1 MLNERQREAVEY
13 TQGPLLILAGAGAGK
28 TKTIVERIIHIIK
41 KGTEPKKILAITF
54 TNKASKEMR
63 ERITK
68 RMEEE
73 GMLENLLGSS
83 GFDNSAHVTTT
94 KINENEMPDFVI
106 SADEEVVLDTPP
118 LQGGARGGR
127 ELESLKQ
134 KLDNPFSFIYRQMPM
149 IKTFHSLGM
158 YILQEE
164 YSRANL
170 TKRLTIY
177 DEGDALAIIKDILDR
192 EGIDP
197 KMHEPRRV
205 KGAIS
210 RLKGDL
216 VNPDENRQA
225 AFSPFQKVVARVWPQ
240 YENELEKRKVV
251 DFDDLI
257 VKTLKLLQKNADIRE
272 KYQNKWQYVHIDEYQ
287 DTNTTQYLLSKILG
301 EQHKN
306 ICAVGD
312 VDQNIYSWRGANL
325 KNLLAFEKDFSSPE
339 RQAKVILLEQ
349 NYRST
354 KNIIQAANEVIK
366 KNKVRKEKNLFTENE
381 EGEVITIYTGYDDR
395 QEAAFIAKKSK
406 ELIESGV
413 PANEICVLY
422 RTNFQSRGIEQALL
436 AENIKY
442 HVLGVRFFDRKEV
455 KDVMSYLRLAENTE
469 SVEDLKRAISNPSR
483 GFGKVALTKILSGN
497 LSELPA
503 ASQSKL
509 QTFYK
514 VIDEIKEIKDNSL
527 PSEIILKI
535 IKTSGMEEKY
545 KADGDEEAT
554 ERLGNIYE
562 LVTLATEYDK
572 YGETEGINKF
582 LEEASLVSDQDTDTN
597 ENDKIKCMTIHASKG
612 LEFHYVFITG
622 LEDDLFPSK
631 RMNAAKPTAEEGE
644 EERRLFYVALT
655 RARKKLYLTNAQ
667 NRMLYG
673 KRQMQSRSPFLDDIP
688 EGLAVEDEQYFSNGS
703 SNGHE
708 KIVVYL

>member
-1 MLNERQREAVEY
+1 MLNERQEEAVKY
-13 TQGPLLILAGAGAGK
+13 TEGPLLILAGAGAGK

-41 KGTEPKKILAITF
+41 EGTEPRQILAITF
-54 TNKASKEMR
+54 TNKAAKEMR
-63 ERITK
+63 ERIIK
-68 RMEEE
+68 RMREE
-73 GMLENLLGSS
+73 GMIETYEN
-83 GFDNSAHVTTT
+83 FAAYFAAIPT
-94 KINENEMPDFVI
+94 
-106 SADEEVVLDTPP
+106 
-118 LQGGARGGR
+118 
-127 ELESLKQ
+127 
-134 KLDNPFSFIYRQMPM
+134 

-164 YSRANL
+164 YLSANL

-177 DEGDALAIIKDILDR
+177 DEGDSMSIIKEIMDK

-205 KGAIS
+205 KGTIS
-210 RLKGDL
+210 RIKSDL
-216 VNPDENRQA
+216 VDMGEYRVA

-240 YENELEKRKVV
+240 YEAELEKKKVV

-257 VKTLKLLQKNADIRE
+257 VKTLKLLQTNSEVRE
-272 KYQNKWQYVHIDEYQ
+272 KYQNKWKYLHVDEYQ
-287 DTNTTQYLLSKILG
+287 DTNNSQYLLCKLLA
-301 EQHKN
+301 QTHKN
-306 ICAVGD
+306 ICVVGD

-325 KNLLAFEKDFSSPE
+325 KNLLAFEEDFSE
-339 RQAKVILLEQ
+339 KDRKAKVILLEQ

-354 KNIIQAANEVIK
+354 KNIIEAANAVIK
-366 KNKVRKEKNLFTENE
+366 LNKVRKEKNLFTENE

-395 QEAAFIAKKSK
+395 QEAMYIAKKIN
-406 ELIESGV
+406 ELIRSGISGGD
-413 PANEICVLY
+413 ICVLY
-422 RTNFQSRGIEQALL
+422 RANFQSRSIEQALL
-436 AENIKY
+436 SENVPY

-497 LSELPA
+497 LSELPK
-503 ASQSKL
+503 ASQDKL
-509 QTFYK
+509 QIFWK
-514 VIDEIKEIKDNSL
+514 CIDDIKEVIDTAL
-527 PSEIILKI
+527 PSEVILKI
-535 IKTSGMEEKY
+535 IKSSGMEEKY
-545 KADGDEEAT
+545 KEIGDEEAT

-572 YGETEGINKF
+572 YGEVEGINKF
-582 LEEASLVSDQDTDTN
+582 LEEASLVSDQDTDTD
-597 ENDKIKCMTIHASKG
+597 EVEKVRLMTIHASKG

-631 RMNAAKPTAEEGE
+631 RLNSSKPTAEESE

-655 RARKKLYLTNAQ
+655 RARTKLFLTNAK

-673 KRQMQSRSPFLDDIP
+673 KRQMQFRSEFLDDIP
-688 EGLAVEDEQYFSNGS
+688 EGLAVEEEEYFDDS
-703 SNGHE
+703 SNGGE

>member
-1 MLNERQREAVEY
+1 MSHGELNDRQNEAVNY
-13 TQGPLLILAGAGAGK
+13 TNGPLLILAGAGAGK
-28 TKTIVERIIHIIK
+28 TKTIVERILHIIK
-41 KGTEPKKILAITF
+41 NGTEPKKILAITF
-54 TNKASKEMR
+54 TNKAAKEMR
-63 ERITK
+63 ERIIK

-73 GMLENLLGSS
+73 GMVDGLLQTPGGQS
-83 GFDNSAHVTTT
+83 HVPRPPGVSQELQE
-94 KINENEMPDFVI
+94 KIN
-106 SADEEVVLDTPP
+106 
-118 LQGGARGGR
+118 
-127 ELESLKQ
+127 
-134 KLDNPFSFIYRQMPM
+134 NPYSFLYQQMPM

-164 YSRANL
+164 YLAAGL

-177 DEGDALAIIKDILDR
+177 DEGDSMSILKEIIER

-197 KMHEPRRV
+197 KMHEPRRI
-205 KGAIS
+205 KGTIS
-210 RLKGDL
+210 RIKSDL
-216 VNPDENRQA
+216 VDPEDYRKN

-240 YENELEKRKVV
+240 YENELAKRKVV

-257 VKTLKLLQKNADIRE
+257 VKTLKLLQSNLEIRE
-272 KYQNKWQYVHIDEYQ
+272 KYQNKWQFLHIDEYQ
-287 DTNTTQYLLSKILG
+287 DTNNSQYLLCKILA
-301 EQHKN
+301 EKHKN

-325 KNLLAFEKDFSSPE
+325 KNLLRFEEDFAPDPRGSMPSSPTPGG
-339 RQAKVILLEQ
+339 RGLTPKIILLEQ

-354 KNIIQAANEVIK
+354 KNIIEAANAIIRL
-366 KNKVRKEKNLFTENE
+366 NKVRKEKNLFTDNE
-381 EGEVITIYTGYDDR
+381 EGEVITVYTGYDDR
-395 QEAAFIAKKSK
+395 QEAFFIAKKIK
-406 ELIESGV
+406 ELLRDGVSGK
-413 PANEICVLY
+413 EIAVLY

-436 AENIKY
+436 SENVPY

-483 GFGKVALTKILSGN
+483 GFGKVALTKVLSGN
-497 LSELPA
+497 MNELPKA
-503 ASQSKL
+503 AQDKL
-509 QTFYK
+509 QNFYK
-514 VIDEIKEIKDNSL
+514 VIDDIKELIDNNL

-535 IKTSGMEEKY
+535 IKLSGMEEKY
-545 KADGDEEAT
+545 KEDGDEEAM

-572 YGETEGINKF
+572 YGVKEGIDKF

-597 ENDKIKCMTIHASKG
+597 EVEKVRLMTIHASKG

-622 LEDDLFPSK
+622 LEEDLFPSK
-631 RMNAAKPTAEEGE
+631 KLSAQKPTAEESE

-655 RARKKLYLTNAQ
+655 RARKKLFLTNAK
-667 NRMLYG
+667 NRMLFG
-673 KRQMQSRSPFLDDIP
+673 KRQMQFRSEFLDDIP
-688 EGLAVEDEQYFSNGS
+688 EGLVVEEEEYFGDND
-703 SNGHE
+703 GHE

>member
-1 MLNERQREAVEY
+1 MLNERQQEAVEY
-13 TQGPLLILAGAGAGK
+13 TEGPLLILAGAGAGK

-41 KGTEPKKILAITF
+41 NGVEPKKILAITF
-54 TNKASKEMR
+54 TNKAAKEMR
-63 ERITK
+63 ERIIK

-73 GMLENLLGSS
+73 GMLENITGEYS
-83 GFDNSAHVTTT
+83 
-94 KINENEMPDFVI
+94 
-106 SADEEVVLDTPP
+106 SADSFSFGPEENNHPQP
-118 LQGGARGGR
+118 LLEKEGRGAQ
-127 ELESLKQ
+127 LN
-134 KLDNPFSFIYRQMPM
+134 NPFSYLYRQMPM

-164 YSRANL
+164 YLRANL

-177 DEGDALAIIKDILDR
+177 DEGDSLAIVKDILDR

-205 KGAIS
+205 KGTIS
-210 RLKGDL
+210 RIKSDL
-216 VNPDENRQA
+216 VDMNEYRTA

-240 YENELEKRKVV
+240 YEAELEKQKVV

-257 VKTLKLLQKNADIRE
+257 VKTLKLLQNNADIRE
-272 KYQNKWQYVHIDEYQ
+272 KYQNKWQYLHIDEYQ

-301 EQHKN
+301 EKHKN

-325 KNLLAFEKDFSSPE
+325 KNLLAFEKDFTTAD
-339 RQAKVILLEQ
+339 RVAKVILLEQ

-354 KNIIQAANEVIK
+354 KNIIAAANGIIK
-366 KNKVRKEKNLFTENE
+366 LNKVRKEKNLFTENE

-395 QEAAFIAKKSK
+395 QESMYIAKKIK
-406 ELIESGV
+406 ELVESGV
-413 PANEICVLY
+413 PGKEICVLY

-442 HVLGVRFFDRKEV
+442 QVLGTRFFDRKEV

-497 LSELPA
+497 IGELPK
-503 ASQSKL
+503 ASQDKL
-509 QTFYK
+509 RNFYK
-514 VIDEIKEIKDNSL
+514 VIDEIKELIGVSL
-527 PSEIILKI
+527 PSEVILKI
-535 IKTSGMEEKY
+535 IKSSGMEEKY
-545 KADGDEEAT
+545 KEVGDEEAT

-572 YGETEGINKF
+572 YGETEGITKF
-582 LEEASLVSDQDTDTN
+582 LEEASLVSDQDTDTGD
-597 ENDKIKCMTIHASKG
+597 ETAVKCMTIHASKG
-612 LEFHYVFITG
+612 LEFHYVFIAG

-631 RMNAAKPTAEEGE
+631 RMNAAKPTAEESE

-655 RARKKLYLTNAQ
+655 RARKKLFLTNAK

-673 KRQMQSRSPFLDDIP
+673 KRQMQFRSEFLDDIP
-688 EGLAVEDEQYFSNGS
+688 EGLTVEEEEYYSDS

>member
-1 MLNERQREAVEY
+1 MLNERQQEAVGY
-13 TQGPLLILAGAGAGK
+13 TDGPLLILAGAGAGK

-41 KGTEPKKILAITF
+41 KGKDNNGQSLEPKDILAITF
-54 TNKASKEMR
+54 TNKAAKEMR
-63 ERITK
+63 ERIIH

-73 GMLENLLGSS
+73 GMIENAPEANL
-83 GFDNSAHVTTT
+83 
-94 KINENEMPDFVI
+94 
-106 SADEEVVLDTPP
+106 
-118 LQGGARGGR
+118 
-127 ELESLKQ
+127 
-134 KLDNPFSFIYRQMPM
+134 RQTPM

-164 YSRANL
+164 YLSAGL

-177 DEGDALAIIKDILDR
+177 DEGDSMSILKEIMER
-192 EGIDP
+192 ENVDP
-197 KMHEPRRV
+197 KMHEPRRI

-210 RLKGDL
+210 RIKSDL
-216 VNPDENRQA
+216 VDPEEYRVA
-225 AFSPFQKVVARVWPQ
+225 AFSPFQKIVARVWPQ
-240 YENELEKRKVV
+240 YETELQKRKVV

-257 VKTLKLLQKNADIRE
+257 VKTLRLLQTNSQVRE
-272 KYQNKWQYVHIDEYQ
+272 KYQNKWKYLHIDEYQ
-287 DTNTTQYLLSKILG
+287 DTNNSQYLLCTILATK
-301 EQHKN
+301 HKN

-325 KNLLAFEKDFSSPE
+325 KNLLAFEKDFTTATHT
-339 RQAKVILLEQ
+339 AKIILLEQ

-354 KNIIQAANEVIK
+354 KNIIEAANVVIK
-366 KNKVRKEKNLFTENE
+366 KNKIRKEKNLFTENE

-395 QEAAFIAKKSK
+395 QEATYIAKKIN
-406 ELIESGV
+406 ELVKSGV
-413 PANEICVLY
+413 IGKEICVLY
-422 RTNFQSRGIEQALL
+422 RTNFQSRSIEQALL
-436 AENIKY
+436 AENVAY

-469 SVEDLKRAISNPSR
+469 SVEDLKRALSNPSR

-497 LSELPA
+497 VRELPA
-503 ASQSKL
+503 SSQEKL
-509 QTFYK
+509 EKFWK
-514 VIDEIKEIKDNSL
+514 CIDEIKEIKDNCL
-527 PSEIILKI
+527 PSDVVLKI
-535 IKTSGMEEKY
+535 IKASGMEENY
-545 KADGDEEAT
+545 KKVGDEEAI

-572 YGETEGINKF
+572 YGEGDSPENGINKF

-597 ENDKIKCMTIHASKG
+597 EDQKVRLMTIHASKG

-631 RMNAAKPTAEEGE
+631 RLNAQKPTAEESE

-655 RARKKLYLTNAQ
+655 RARKKLFLTNAK
-667 NRMLYG
+667 NRMVYG
-673 KRQMQSRSPFLDDIP
+673 KRQMQFRSEFLDDIP
-688 EGLAVEDEQYFSNGS
+688 EGLTVEEEEYFDDSSKAGS
-703 SNGHE
+703 SGFE